1 MVSSLPPNGEL
12 ERSSIMDIVSYDLLV
27 DLTGDARTFAS
38 RAEIRFRG
46 DQESA
51 AYADLQAASI
61 RRAELNGTT
70 LDLARGYQPGQL
82 ELPRLA
88 ALNTLVVEAEFGYV
102 SAGAGLHRLTGPGGQ
117 SCVYSK
123 AYPGGAPRI
132 YCCFDQPDLRAPFTV
147 AVKAPAGWSC
157 LANGPLVSRPADGE
171 AGVWAFAA
179 TYPIAPYLSSFC
191 AGPFSGPSFTW
202 ERDRRRPLPVS
213 ANALP
218 PVTALLEAAVSP
230 DLFSSPLAY
239 YERSLDTPYAYGKC
253 DVVFV
258 PGFPGLAFGAPG
270 LVTVNEQVVIDSAK
284 GRPSLYLPIVI
295 AHELAHAWFGG
306 LTEFQPPGVG
316 WLEEA
321 ITTYISRTA
330 IGETHPG
337 ATLWEAS
344 VSKVL
349 PDHAYAHDATAIRQL
364 EDLIGR
370 QALLAG
376 LRDLLHRHPHSC
388 ATKDDLVQYWS
399 RAAGRDLRE
408 WAAEMLVPAAVDES
422 EEAP

>member
-1 MVSSLPPNGEL
+1 MVGRTPPNGEL
-12 ERSSIMDIVSYDLLV
+12 ERSSIMGIVSYDLLV
-27 DLTGDARTFAS
+27 DLTGDARTFTS

-46 DQESA
+46 QPGSA

-61 RRAELNGTT
+61 GRAELNGTT
-70 LDLARGYQPGQL
+70 LDLGTAYQPGRL

-88 ALNTLVVEAEFGYV
+88 AQNTLIVEAEFGYV
-102 SAGAGLHRLTGPGGQ
+102 SAGAGLHRLTGPGGH
-117 SCVYSK
+117 SCVYSR

-147 AVKAPAGWSC
+147 AVKAPARWRC
-157 LANGPLVSRPADGE
+157 LANGPLVSGPADGE
-171 AGVWAFAA
+171 AGVWTFAA
-179 TYPIAPYLSSFC
+179 THPMAPYLSSFC
-191 AGPFSGPSFTW
+191 AGPFSGPAFTW
-202 ERDRRRPLPVS
+202 ERDRRRPVPVS

-218 PVTALLEAAVSP
+218 SATARLEAAVSP

-258 PGFPGLAFGAPG
+258 PGYPGLAFGAPG
-270 LVTVNEQVVIDSAK
+270 LVTVKEQVVTGSAK
-284 GRPSLYLPIVI
+284 GRPGLYLAIVI

-306 LTEFQPPGVG
+306 LTEFQPPSVG

-321 ITTYISRTA
+321 ITTYLSRTA
-330 IGETHPG
+330 IEETHPG

-349 PDHAYAHDATAIRQL
+349 PDHGYARDATTIRQL
-364 EDLIGR
+364 EGLIGR

-376 LRDLLHRHPHSC
+376 LRDMLHRPHSS
-388 ATKDDLVQYWS
+388 ATKDDLIQCWS
-399 RAAGRDLRE
+399 RAAGHDLRE
-408 WAAEMLVPAAVDES
+408 WAAETLVPTAVDEK